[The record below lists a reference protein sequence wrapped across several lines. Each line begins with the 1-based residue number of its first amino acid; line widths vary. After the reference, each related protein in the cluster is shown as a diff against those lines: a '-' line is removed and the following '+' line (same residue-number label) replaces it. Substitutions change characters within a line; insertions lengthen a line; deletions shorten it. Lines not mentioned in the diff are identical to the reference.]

1 MGLMPNLNSEEGD
14 GSPMADRLRLRQLKL
29 LIAIGEQG
37 TLGRASAALHMT
49 QPTATKMLAECEA
62 IVGTSLYDRTPRGL
76 CVTPS
81 GREMMIFARRVM
93 AEYDRVRTAL
103 ETKRRGGGDD
113 LVVGAILGATPDLIV
128 QAVLGMKQAE
138 PNLTIKLRGET
149 SDQVLTMLENRS
161 LDLAVGRYSNA
172 TQHNLFHYEP
182 LGDEAL
188 CIVARA
194 GHPLAKRRSLTLPDL
209 VGERWVMQSIET
221 PSRPLLEM
229 EFGKAGMPTPADM
242 IEANS
247 ILTIIHL
254 VQHSDAIAMLSEP
267 LVRIHLDAGLL
278 KRLSVRIHAR
288 LGRFGLLTRRNEVLT
303 GAAARFA
310 ERLRAASRL

>member
-1 MGLMPNLNSEEGD
+1 MPNLNSEAGD

-81 GREMMIFARRVM
+81 GCEMMIFARRVM

-267 LVRIHLDAGLL
+267 LVRIHFDAGLL
-278 KRLSVRIHAR
+278 KRLPVRIHSR

-303 GAAARFA
+303 GASSRFA

>member
-1 MGLMPNLNSEEGD
+1 MPNSNSG
-14 GSPMADRLRLRQLKL
+14 GNGGTPMADRLRLRQLKL

-37 TLGRASAALHMT
+37 TLGRASVTLHMT

-62 IVGTSLYDRTPRGL
+62 IVGSPLYERTPRGL
-76 CVTPS
+76 CVTPP
-81 GREMMIFARRVM
+81 GREMLVFARRVM

-103 ETKRRGGGDD
+103 DTHRGGGGGD

-149 SDQVLTMLENRS
+149 SDQVLGMLENRS
-161 LDLAVGRYSNA
+161 VDLAVGRYSNA

-188 CIVARA
+188 CIVARS
-194 GHPLAKRRSLTLPDL
+194 GHPLARCRSLTLAEL
-209 VGERWVMQSIET
+209 AGERWVMQSIET
-221 PSRPLLEM
+221 PARPLLEM
-229 EFGKAGMPTPADM
+229 EFGKAGMSTPSDM

-278 KRLSVRIHAR
+278 KRLPVRIQSR
-288 LGRFGLLTRRNEVLT
+288 LGRFGLLTRRSEMLT
-303 GAAARFA
+303 GSAARFA
-310 ERLRAASRL
+310 ERLRTASRT

>member
-1 MGLMPNLNSEEGD
+1 MPNPNSVECGD
-14 GSPMADRLRLRQLKL
+14 TLMADRLRLRQLKL
-29 LIAIGEQG
+29 LIAIGEQC
-37 TLGRASAALHMT
+37 TLGRASAALHVT

-62 IVGTSLYDRTPRGL
+62 IVGAALYDRTPRGL

-81 GREMMIFARRVM
+81 GREMLVFARRVM
-93 AEYDRVRTAL
+93 AEYERVRTAL
-103 ETKRRGGGDD
+103 DTQRSGGGGD

-138 PNLTIKLRGET
+138 PKLTIKLRGET
-149 SDQVLTMLENRS
+149 SDQVLAMLENHS

-194 GHPLAKRRSLTLPDL
+194 GHPLARRRSLALADL
-209 VGERWVMQSIET
+209 AGERWVMQSIET

-229 EFGKAGMPTPADM
+229 EFGKAGMSTPSGM

-278 KRLSVRIHAR
+278 ERLPVRIQSR
-288 LGRFGLLTRRNEVLT
+288 LGRFGLLTRRSEVLT

-310 ERLRAASRL
+310 ERLRAASSR